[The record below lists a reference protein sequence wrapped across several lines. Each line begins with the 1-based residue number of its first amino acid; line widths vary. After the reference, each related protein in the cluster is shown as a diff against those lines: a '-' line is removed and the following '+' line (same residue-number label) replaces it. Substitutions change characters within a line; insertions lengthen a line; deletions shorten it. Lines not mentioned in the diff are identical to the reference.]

1 MKGVYVLEK
10 KIIIHVDDDET
21 QIVILEDNKLA
32 EFYVEREESLRI
44 VGNIYKGKVSN
55 VLPGMQSAFVDVGL
69 EKDVFLH
76 IDDYH
81 IEGVEKDDAISM
93 KDISIRDVLQVG
105 QEIVVQIMKD
115 PLGTKGARG
124 TTFLT
129 LPGRFCVLLLN
140 EKSIYVSRRITDE
153 SERARLKSIGDKHC
167 PEDMG
172 LIIRTAASNSTSE
185 ITEEEIETDIK
196 FLLQLWDKIVGRIH
210 KSGVYAMIH
219 NELNIAMKILRD
231 LFTHDVSEIY
241 VDSEEQYMKLREY
254 FEFMAPR
261 EVEKLKLYKDEVF
274 IFEKM
279 GIDRQIDRALKTHVW
294 LNCGGYI
301 IIQKTEA
308 LTAIDVNTGKFTGQ
322 DDLEETVF
330 KTNLEAAYEIARQI
344 RIRGIGGIIIVD
356 FIDMIKDDHKNKIM
370 EVMRENFKKDKS
382 KNSII
387 GITEFGLVEI
397 TRERVSKSIN
407 EVLLQHCPYCKGT
420 GKVYASKLIS
430 NKVRSEIAK
439 MAKMSESDKIL
450 VNTHPDVAAHL
461 LGEEGERVKLLET
474 RLGKSIFVRAD
485 ETYHVEQ
492 IQVSVM

>member
-1 MKGVYVLEK
+1 MDK
-10 KIIIHVDDDET
+10 KIIIHVDYDET
-21 QIVILEDNKLA
+21 QIVILEDKRLA
-32 EFYVEREESLRI
+32 EFYTEREESMRI

-81 IEGVEKDDAISM
+81 IDGVEKDEALNM
-93 KDISIRDVLQVG
+93 RDISIKDVLQVG

-124 TTFLT
+124 TTYLT

-140 EKSIYVSRRITDE
+140 EKNIYVSRRITDE
-153 SERARLKSIGDKHC
+153 NERSRLKSIAEKNC

-172 LIIRTAASNSTSE
+172 LIIRTAASNSSSE
-185 ITEEEIETDIK
+185 ITAEEIESDIK
-196 FLLQLWDKIVGRIH
+196 FLLQLWEKIAGRIH
-210 KSGVYAMIH
+210 KSGVYTLIH

-231 LFTHDVSEIY
+231 LFTPDVSEIY
-241 VDSEEQYMKLREY
+241 VDDEDQYLKLREY

-261 EVEKLKLYKDEVF
+261 DIDKLKLYKDEEF

-279 GIDRQIDRALKTHVW
+279 GIDKQIEKTLKTHVW

-330 KTNLEAAYEIARQI
+330 KTNMEAAHEIARQI
-344 RIRGIGGIIIVD
+344 RIRGIGGIIIID
-356 FIDMIKDDHKNKIM
+356 FIDMIKEDHKHKIM
-370 EVMRENFKKDKS
+370 DVIRETFKHDKS
-382 KNSII
+382 KNTII

-407 EVLLQHCPYCKGT
+407 EILQQPCPYCKGT
-420 GKVYASKLIS
+420 GKVFASKLIS
-430 NKVRSEIAK
+430 NKLRSEIARI
-439 MAKMSESDKIL
+439 AKMSSSDKVL
-450 VNTHPDVAAHL
+450 VNAHPDVAAHL
-461 LGEEGERVKLLET
+461 LGEDSERLKLLET
-474 RLGKSIFVRAD
+474 RLGKTIFVRP
-485 ETYHVEQ
+485 EEGFHVEQ
-492 IQVSVM
+492 VQVGVL